1 MIVTTFNLMQ
11 MNEVEPIDDKSVFET
26 VIPPLQRVKDFS
38 DEAFEEFIAEWAV
51 ACAKT
56 KYKYVYRIG
65 GAGDKGRDVIAEYE
79 NGEFDYYQCKKYS
92 LQLQP
97 SQYWIE
103 FGKLCY
109 FVYNKDIPMPKKYY
123 IIASHDLSKKM
134 RNLLDNRE
142 IIRSGLIEEWN
153 DKCSKHLIENKV
165 IDLSNDFLLFIQNFD
180 FNIIDTYSMNTI
192 IEEHRHTH
200 YFYFRFGGNIKPK
213 RNVIIEPPE
222 DIESSERKYLEKILE
237 AYSENKNEN
246 INFNSVNS
254 FFDLVKDFSS
264 RRKEYYSAESLKR
277 CIRDIFSNENEF
289 DMLKTEMFSGISD
302 FVESNFQDGFDKLKK
317 TMHESTKVNLSISRV
332 DNDLHFI
339 GNTDKKGIC
348 HHLANQDLINWRT
361 RNER

>member
-11 MNEVEPIDDKSVFET
+11 INKMEPLDDKSIFQS
-26 VIPPLQRVKDFS
+26 VIPPLQRVKEFS
-38 DEAFEEFIAEWAV
+38 DEGFEEFIAEWAV

-56 KYKYVYRIG
+56 KYKDVYRIG

-92 LQLQP
+92 SQLQP
-97 SQYWIE
+97 SQYWLE

-134 RNLLDNRE
+134 RSLLDNKE
-142 IIRSGLIEEWN
+142 DIRSGLIREWEN
-153 DKCSKHLIENKV
+153 KCSKHLIENKT
-165 IDLSNDFLLFIQNFD
+165 INLTSEFLTFIQNFN

-213 RNVIIEPPE
+213 RNIIIEPPT
-222 DIESSERKYLEKILE
+222 DIENSERKYLKKILE
-237 AYSENKNEN
+237 AYSENKNED
-246 INFNSVNS
+246 INFKSINKFS
-254 FFDLVKDFSS
+254 DLLKDFSS
-264 RRKEYYSAESLKR
+264 RRQEYYSAESLKR

-289 DMLKTEMFSGISD
+289 EVLKTEMFSGISD
-302 FVESNFQDGFDKLKK
+302 FVQFDFKDGFDKLKK
-317 TMHESTKVNLSISRV
+317 TMHEATRVNLSISRV
-332 DNDLHFI
+332 DNDLHFV

-348 HHLANQDLINWRT
+348 HHLANQDSINWRT
-361 RNER
+361 RNE